1 MTYRIKTLMMHIIT
15 NTGSKKFSESVSYYV
30 LNTINSCNN
39 VRVVLVAPAVLLS
52 SRATSSMEGPMS
64 SSGARSESER

>member
-39 VRVVLVAPAVLLS
+39 VRVVLVCKAVARAVAPVDHQYCCYEDQTV
-52 SRATSSMEGPMS
+52 R
-64 SSGARSESER
+64 